1 MDTEETKK
9 IEEIVK
15 KALEIQDEEE
25 RESYILKECGDNPHI
40 IEIVRNDVNYFDE
53 KDRDQ
58 IELIGEEINNYIIG
72 KKLGFGGFASVY
84 KAQHKVLNSFVAIK
98 IYNRLDSI
106 SYEDA
111 QQAWQNEWKAL
122 SKFNHENIVKF
133 YDGGVFEKNGVKY
146 LYIIEEFIQGDD
158 IYTYCQRDLSIRE
171 ILSFFIQLCKAVE
184 YTHVEN
190 IPHLDLKPSNI
201 FITANRPPSV
211 KVVDF
216 GSSKLLKNKIRPT
229 KSDFYKSGTLLF
241 AAPELLN
248 KNYPTDKQ
256 TDIYSMGALLYL
268 LLTGKYPFG
277 KGKEQE
283 KYSPAELLQLR
294 EDIADVNTKPTR
306 ISERILENKD
316 KENNSHSVERH
327 SKIFKGDL
335 DAIIEK
341 SLEKRRENRYQSV
354 KEFRQDLENFLD
366 EKPVSARKNNL
377 SYYLTR
383 GFARFFR
390 VKRERFGLD
399 KWKTPLLRFFSIL
412 SILLLLLFLGLRL
425 FRLPTLTL
433 ERDEK
438 TSLRIR
444 KNDNESEDKDFFN
457 VLHLRLDGN
466 RYFSFLEIPAGS
478 FQMGKRDAEKF
489 GSDKQAKQALP
500 IHQVEIRKKFYF
512 GRFEV
517 TRRQWNLAVDLPR
530 VNKDLIRFEAK
541 SISDSLPATDLSYS
555 DAQEFCDRLNKA
567 LINEYA
573 DRLAKTN
580 SEKIVVRLPSE
591 AEWEYSCR
599 AGTEN
604 IYGISNKVIRDSM
617 NVIVPFDEEK
627 WKEAPEWARDLKD
640 KMSLTKNEILGSS
653 NFDGNLFGL
662 LAMNGNVWEMTSD
675 NWHEDYSYTSKDSN
689 LFVIRGGAYSRD
701 SFMAQCSYRTNA
713 TFTSTGN
720 DQTGFRIVIEADAID
735 KLFPSK

>member
-1 MDTEETKK
+1 M
-9 IEEIVK
+9 
-15 KALEIQDEEE
+15 
-25 RESYILKECGDNPHI
+25 
-40 IEIVRNDVNYFDE
+40 
-53 KDRDQ
+53 
-58 IELIGEEINNYIIG
+58 
-72 KKLGFGGFASVY
+72 
-84 KAQHKVLNSFVAIK
+84 
-98 IYNRLDSI
+98 
-106 SYEDA
+106 
-111 QQAWQNEWKAL
+111 
-122 SKFNHENIVKF
+122 
-133 YDGGVFEKNGVKY
+133 
-146 LYIIEEFIQGDD
+146 
-158 IYTYCQRDLSIRE
+158 
-171 ILSFFIQLCKAVE
+171 
-184 YTHVEN
+184 
-190 IPHLDLKPSNI
+190 
-201 FITANRPPSV
+201 
-211 KVVDF
+211 
-216 GSSKLLKNKIRPT
+216 
-229 KSDFYKSGTLLF
+229 
-241 AAPELLN
+241 
-248 KNYPTDKQ
+248 
-256 TDIYSMGALLYL
+256 
-268 LLTGKYPFG
+268 
-277 KGKEQE
+277 
-283 KYSPAELLQLR
+283 
-294 EDIADVNTKPTR
+294 
-306 ISERILENKD
+306 
-316 KENNSHSVERH
+316 
-327 SKIFKGDL
+327 
-335 DAIIEK
+335 
-341 SLEKRRENRYQSV
+341 
-354 KEFRQDLENFLD
+354 
-366 EKPVSARKNNL
+366 
-377 SYYLTR
+377 
-383 GFARFFR
+383 
-390 VKRERFGLD
+390 
-399 KWKTPLLRFFSIL
+399 LRFFSIL

-567 LINEYA
+567 LNNEYA